1 MDIVPIEPQALRDSD
16 ILNPDYNFDDK
27 ITVATKVAT
36 SLKKVI
42 DDQGLAVQIGK
53 KPNGEANLY
62 VTAEGWE
69 VLGTMLGCTPFVEEV
84 VEIPSDRKGHYIYK
98 ATVSI
103 RHNDTVLARAEAIA
117 ERNQKQRERPFVYS
131 MAQTRALGKAYRMAL
146 SWIIRMAGYEP
157 TPAEEMP
164 RFKPNH
170 VVEAEVMEKVKLPKK
185 QKEEEPEEEL
195 EMYKIETP
203 FFGTAD
209 ELPLIESFIKSI
221 IAEIH
226 NDGLHVTKHEI
237 VKRSY
242 KSMKEKEISIKEH
255 KEVISWCKAHCPEEI
270 EDMGEEL

>member
-53 KPNGEANLY
+53 KPTGEPNLY

-69 VLGTMLGCTPFVEEV
+69 VLGTMLGCTPYVEEV
-84 VEIPSDRKGHYIYK
+84 TEIPTERKGHFIYK
-98 ATVSI
+98 AIVSI
-103 RHNDTVLARAEAIA
+103 RHNDTVLAKAEAIA

-146 SWIIRMAGYEP
+146 SWIIKMAGYEP

-164 RFKPNH
+164 RFKPNN
-170 VVEAEVMEKVKLPKK
+170 VVEAEVMEKVKVPKK

-209 ELPLIESFIKSI
+209 ELPLIESFVKSI
-221 IAEIH
+221 IAEI
-226 NDGLHVTKHEI
+226 NNEGLRVTEREI

-270 EDMGEEL
+270 EEMGEEL

>member
-53 KPNGEANLY
+53 KPNGEPNLY

-146 SWIIRMAGYEP
+146 SWIIKMAGYEP

-164 RFKPNH
+164 RFKPNN

-209 ELPLIESFIKSI
+209 ELPLIESFVKSI
-221 IAEIH
+221 IAEI
-226 NDGLHVTKHEI
+226 NNEGLRVTKREI

>member
-1 MDIVPIEPQALRDSD
+1 MDIVPIDPQALRDSD

-27 ITVATKVAT
+27 ITLATKVAT

-53 KPNGEANLY
+53 KPTGEPNLY

-69 VLGTMLGCTPFVEEV
+69 VLGTMLGCTPYVEEV
-84 VEIPSDRKGHYIYK
+84 TEIPTERKGHFIYK
-98 ATVSI
+98 AIVSI
-103 RHNDTVLARAEAIA
+103 RHNDTVLAKAEAIA

-146 SWIIRMAGYEP
+146 SWIIKMAGYEP

-164 RFKPNH
+164 RFKPNN
-170 VVEAEVMEKVKLPKK
+170 VVEAEIMEKVKVPKK

-209 ELPLIESFIKSI
+209 ELPLIEPFVKSI
-221 IAEIH
+221 IAEI
-226 NDGLHVTKHEI
+226 NNEGLRVTQREI

-270 EDMGEEL
+270 EEMGEEL